1 MKPKKWGMIA
11 NNTAMLAM
19 EDSSQCHLGGEMTM
33 MNECGELIN
42 RHQPIAPTQWN
53 GYQLGKTIGRGE
65 FAKVKLAIPIESSE
79 GNIKDTDSNV
89 VAIKFVKYTNCRATN
104 EWRLQQRKSQ
114 VEREAQILES
124 LSHPNIVPIHAVW
137 RTEDGMAIIMK
148 YCRDGE
154 LFERV
159 EKSYNGLEE
168 SAASMLFKQLISAVE
183 YLHNT
188 LNIAHRDLKLVSL
201 LILMDRKICCS
212 KEIIFTFPILVF
224 QNLSSKNS

>member
-1 MKPKKWGMIA
+1 MIA
-11 NNTAMLAM
+11 NNTAMVVM
-19 EDSSQCHLGGEMTM
+19 EESSHCHLGGEMTL

-65 FAKVKLAIPIESSE
+65 FAKVKIAIASESST
-79 GNIKDTDSNV
+79 GSIKETDSNV
-89 VAIKFVKYTNCRATN
+89 VAIKFVKYSNCRATN
-104 EWRLQQRKSQ
+104 EWRLQQRKAQ

-159 EKSYNGLEE
+159 EKSYTGLEE
-168 SAASMLFKQLISAVE
+168 SVARMLFKQLISAVE

-188 LNIAHRDLKLVSL
+188 LKIVHRDLKLVHL
-201 LILMDRKICCS
+201 GIFDDRKICYL
-212 KEIIFTFPILVF
+212 KEIMFLILVF
-224 QNLSSKNS
+224 QNHSSKNP